1 MAGEVPNK
9 VIYNGNTIMDISD
22 STVEEGDVSA
32 GKVFYKANG
41 VRSIGSGSG
50 MFKVTFTLAEED
62 GEYTVT
68 CDQTFTDIS
77 TAIEDGQFI
86 DAILID
92 TGGLPAS
99 LEGFYTEGEDGDIQF
114 ISFCSPT
121 IGATIG
127 MFEED
132 GNDYIDYYSN
142 PIMYKGQYCDEFGN
156 INEAVQV
163 INPYVAVSDQDQW
176 INTKTANCNS
186 WTATPNSYVYV
197 LMRVANTYNGK
208 LYLNINE
215 TGSNPIYI
223 NGTVSSSSNKTLP
236 AGSYLVFYDGT
247 NYYFRTDGK
256 LPATTEKAVADG
268 SGNVITTT
276 YATKSELPT
285 TVSSLTN
292 DAGYIT
298 LADIPPANGEG
309 F

>member
-50 MFKVTFTLAEED
+50 IFKVTFTLTEED
-62 GEYTVT
+62 GEYSVT
-68 CDQTFTDIS
+68 CDQTFADIS
-77 TAIEDGQFI
+77 SAIEDGQFI

-92 TGGLPAS
+92 EWGNPIS
-99 LEGFYTEGEDGDIQF
+99 LIGYTSFGEDGDVLEAVF
-114 ISFCSPT
+114 YTPT
-121 IGATIG
+121 GAFVGIG
-127 MFEED
+127 EED
-132 GNDYIDYYSN
+132 GDDFVYYQQTQYLQS
-142 PIMYKGQYCDEFGN
+142 MQYCDEFGN
-156 INEAVQV
+156 ILEAKTVR
-163 INPYVAVSDQDQW
+163 IPYIAVSDIDQW
-176 INTKTANCNS
+176 TSIKTARCNS

-197 LMRVANTYNGK
+197 LMGVANSYNGQLK
-208 LYLNINE
+208 LDINN
-215 TGSNPIYI
+215 TGSKPIYI
-223 NGTVSSSSNKTLP
+223 NGTISSSSNKTLP

-247 NYYFRTDGK
+247 NYYFRTDGTM
-256 LPATTEKAVADG
+256 PATTEKAVADE